1 MKAATMKIP
10 KTLLTPH
17 RRPALRKRH
26 LAAAG
31 LVLGAAVLLTAC
43 QSTPTRPPL
52 AVAERLDIDRYMGD
66 WYVIA
71 VIPTWP
77 ERDAYDALE
86 RYERRPDGKIATTFT
101 FRHGGHDEPLKTMN
115 PVGTVL
121 PNTGNAIWTMQF
133 LWPFEADYRIMHIDP
148 DYKEVV
154 VGREKRDYVWIMS
167 RTPTMPA
174 ADLERLTRF
183 VESQGYDVSKLRKV
197 PQRPR

>member
-1 MKAATMKIP
+1 MKLLPSTSPFLP
-10 KTLLTPH
+10 K
-17 RRPALRKRH
+17 RRPLRKRH
-26 LAAAG
+26 IAAAG
-31 LVLGAAVLLTAC
+31 LVLGACMLLAAC
-43 QSTPTRPPL
+43 GSAPTRPPL
-52 AVAERLDIDRYMGD
+52 AVAPSLDIDRYMGD

-77 ERDAYDALE
+77 ERNAYDAVE
-86 RYERRPDGKIATTFT
+86 RYERRPDGRIATTFT
-101 FRHGGHDEPLKTMN
+101 FRDGGHDEPLKTMR

-121 PNTGNAIWTMQF
+121 PGTGNAIWTMQF

-174 ADLERLTRF
+174 GDLDRLTRF
-183 VESQGYDVSKLRKV
+183 VAAQGYDVSKLRQV

>member
-1 MKAATMKIP
+1 MKLP
-10 KTLLTPH
+10 RSPSPFLPV
-17 RRPALRKRH
+17 RPPLRKRH
-26 LAAAG
+26 IAAAG
-31 LVLGAAVLLTAC
+31 LVLGACVLLAAC

-52 AVAERLDIDRYMGD
+52 AVAPSLDIDRYMGD

-77 ERDAYDALE
+77 ERNAYDAVE

-101 FRHGGHDEPLKTMN
+101 FRDGGHDEPLKTMR

-121 PNTGNAIWTMQF
+121 PGTGNAIWTMQF

-148 DYKEVV
+148 GYQEVV

-167 RTPTMPA
+167 RQPSMPA
-174 ADLERLTRF
+174 ADLERLTRL
-183 VESQGYDVSKLRKV
+183 VAAQGYDVGKLRRV
-197 PQRPR
+197 PQQPR

>member
-1 MKAATMKIP
+1 MKLPRSTSP
-10 KTLLTPH
+10 FLPT
-17 RRPALRKRH
+17 RRPLRKRH
-26 LAAAG
+26 IAAAG
-31 LVLGAAVLLTAC
+31 VVIGACVLLAAC
-43 QSTPTRPPL
+43 QSAPTRPPL
-52 AVAERLDIDRYMGD
+52 AVAPQLDIDRYMGD

-77 ERDAYDALE
+77 ERNAHDAVE
-86 RYERRPDGKIATTFT
+86 RYERRPDGRIATTFT
-101 FRHGGHDEPLKTMN
+101 FRDGGPDEPLKTMR

-121 PNTGNAIWTMQF
+121 PGTGNAIWTMQF

-183 VESQGYDVSKLRKV
+183 VGAQGYDTARLRQV

>member
-1 MKAATMKIP
+1 MKLP
-10 KTLLTPH
+10 RSPSPFLPV
-17 RRPALRKRH
+17 RPPLRKRH
-26 LAAAG
+26 IAAAG
-31 LVLGAAVLLTAC
+31 LVLGACVLLAAC

-52 AVAERLDIDRYMGD
+52 AVAPSLDIDRYMGD

-77 ERDAYDALE
+77 ERNAYDAVE

-101 FRHGGHDEPLKTMN
+101 FRDGGHDEPLKTMR

-121 PNTGNAIWTMQF
+121 PGTSNAIWTMQF

-148 DYKEVV
+148 AYKEVV

-174 ADLERLTRF
+174 ADLERLTRL
-183 VESQGYDVSKLRKV
+183 VAAQGYDVGKLRRV
-197 PQRPR
+197 PQQPR

>member
-1 MKAATMKIP
+1 MKIP
-10 KTLLTPH
+10 KTLLTSH

-43 QSTPTRPPL
+43 QSAPTRPPL

-77 ERDAYDALE
+77 EREAYDAVE

-101 FRHGGHDEPLKTMN
+101 YRHG
-115 PVGTVL
+115 
-121 PNTGNAIWTMQF
+121 
-133 LWPFEADYRIMHIDP
+133 
-148 DYKEVV
+148 
-154 VGREKRDYVWIMS
+154 
-167 RTPTMPA
+167 
-174 ADLERLTRF
+174 
-183 VESQGYDVSKLRKV
+183 
-197 PQRPR
+197 